1 MPIIIRNDEI
11 KLDPGKNR
19 YPRQRGRYNTAGAA
33 AGAGGADVIIS
44 GDKNK
49 IWQRKINS
57 PYRG

>member
-11 KLDPGKNR
+11 KLHPGKNR
-19 YPRQRGRYNTAGAA
+19 YPRQRGRYNTAAA
-33 AGAGGADVIIS
+33 ADVIIS

>member
-11 KLDPGKNR
+11 KLHPGKNR
-19 YPRQRGRYNTAGAA
+19 YPRQRGRYNTAAGAA
-33 AGAGGADVIIS
+33 AGGADVIIS

>member
-11 KLDPGKNR
+11 KLHPGKNR
-19 YPRQRGRYNTAGAA
+19 YPRQRGRYITD

>member
-11 KLDPGKNR
+11 KLHPGKNR
-19 YPRQRGRYNTAGAA
+19 YPRQRGRYNT

>member
-19 YPRQRGRYNTAGAA
+19 YPRQRGRYNTAA

-49 IWQRKINS
+49 I
-57 PYRG
+57 